1 MCRGQVVGWSI
12 KGVSDRI
19 AAAMLNSSLVRE
31 VMLPVGAW
39 SQVPAPV
46 PLVEWWTAMARASRV
61 LLRSM
66 VRLLRTS
73 EVSCFLLVCG
83 DLRVGCDFSDI
94 IPQRR
99 VDIEGGGVEL
109 SSGVG

>member
-1 MCRGQVVGWSI
+1 MCRGQVVGRSV
-12 KGVSDRI
+12 KGVSNRI

-39 SQVPAPV
+39 SQAPAPV

-66 VRLLRTS
+66 AWLLRTS
-73 EVSCFLLVCG
+73 EVSCFVG
-83 DLRVGCDFSDI
+83 VRGLRVGCDLSDF